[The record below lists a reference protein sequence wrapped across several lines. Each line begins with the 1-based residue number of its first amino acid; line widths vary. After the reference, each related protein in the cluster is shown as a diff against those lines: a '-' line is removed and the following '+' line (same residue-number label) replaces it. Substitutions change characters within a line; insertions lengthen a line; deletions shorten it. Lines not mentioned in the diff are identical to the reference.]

1 MEMKKLIMFVVI
13 AAVVLGM
20 AGCYGG
26 KKDAES
32 IGIIGGDEDGPTAIW
47 MTTQGEP

>member
-1 MEMKKLIMFVVI
+1 MNKLIMFVVI
-13 AAVVLGM
+13 TAVALGM
-20 AGCYGG
+20 AGCY
-26 KKDAES
+26 DDTSAES